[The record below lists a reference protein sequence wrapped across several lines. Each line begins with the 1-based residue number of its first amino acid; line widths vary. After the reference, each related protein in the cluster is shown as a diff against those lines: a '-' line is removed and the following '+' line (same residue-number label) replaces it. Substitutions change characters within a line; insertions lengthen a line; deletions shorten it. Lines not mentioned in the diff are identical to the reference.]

1 MIKPIITN
9 PITRKFVA
17 TAILTTSVLA
27 TSAATI
33 QEGKNKTTQTA
44 QSELVGT
51 DAAKAAMTNA
61 VKIETFSLEH
71 NKKLDDIYLKNCL
84 PDMSKKDKKSN
95 LDAIYRVYGTYG
107 ATIEIQRAIDSQFME
122 NTINSFLNHYALSDD
137 QRDLAKVVTS
147 HFYGWQDQVLF
158 TDLFR
163 DELKMYDEQEFPSA
177 EKAIA
182 YVDNHI
188 NNTDFFTEADKK
200 VYEEHSKI
208 FKSKQPNKNSSQA
221 LSDLLAYKVH
231 LLNIL
236 AINNYFSLKYQIP
249 QRELFMAY
257 FIKDFVNGDASIRP
271 ENSSK

>member
-1 MIKPIITN
+1 MIKPITTA
-9 PITRKFVA
+9 PITRKFIA
-17 TAILTTSVLA
+17 TAMLATSVLA
-27 TSAATI
+27 TNAATI
-33 QEGKNKTTQTA
+33 QEGKNKATQATQT
-44 QSELVGT
+44 ELVGT

-84 PDMSKKDKKSN
+84 PEMSKKDKKSN

-107 ATIEIQRAIDSQFME
+107 ATIEIQRAIDSHFIE
-122 NTINSFLNHYALSDD
+122 KTINSYMNHYALTDKERSTA
-137 QRDLAKVVTS
+137 QEITA

-163 DELKMYDEQEFPSA
+163 DELKMYEEQELPSA
-177 EKAIA
+177 EKAIS
-182 YVDNHI
+182 YVDRHI
-188 NNTDFFTEADKK
+188 NNKDFFTEADKK

-208 FKSKQPNKNSSQA
+208 FQSKQVNKNSSQA

-231 LLNIL
+231 LLDAL
-236 AINNYFSLKYQIP
+236 AINNYFSKNYPVPKNPI
-249 QRELFMAY
+249 FVAY
-257 FIKDFVNGDASIRP
+257 FTSDFVNGDASIRP